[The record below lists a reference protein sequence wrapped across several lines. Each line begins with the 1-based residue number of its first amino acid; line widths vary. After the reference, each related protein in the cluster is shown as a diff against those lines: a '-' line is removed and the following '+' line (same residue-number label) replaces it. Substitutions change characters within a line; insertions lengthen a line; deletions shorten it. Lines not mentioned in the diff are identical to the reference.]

1 VVTIV
6 KLYRRALVP
15 VLGLGLLLVPAQSP
29 AAPGVGNVEITPD
42 HVAAG
47 STNTFKLTFTA
58 DTGPL
63 QGQTLI
69 DIPRGWSL
77 PQAARLGGTGY
88 VALARDTCSASTKIV
103 RISRYRLTI
112 ATDCKR
118 GQRFELTYGPA
129 VASTLAAD
137 GYVFLT
143 QTKPNVGVTATKLV
157 RVKKIVKNKKT
168 GKRVT
173 KTIVK
178 RVPYVV
184 KPTFSPLA
192 QKKQPVVV
200 VNGGPV
206 DHLALNAPTIA
217 TAGTPFSAT
226 VRAEDAFGNTASGYT
241 GTVGFSSSD
250 PNAFLPSAYQ
260 FTANDFGAKTLGG
273 VILRAAGTQTITVSD
288 NAGHVDTSNAITVF
302 AF

>member
-1 VVTIV
+1 VRIV

-15 VLGLGLLLVPAQSP
+15 LLGLAFLLVPAQSS
-29 AAPGVGNVEITPD
+29 AAPGVGRVDITPNR
-42 HVAAG
+42 VAAG
-47 STNTFKLTFTA
+47 STNTFQLTFTA

-63 QGQTLI
+63 QGQTLL

-77 PQAARLGGTGY
+77 PQAARPGATGY
-88 VALARDTCSASTKIV
+88 VAVTNDTCSSGTKLV
-103 RISRYRLTI
+103 RVTGYRLTI

-118 GQRFELTYGPA
+118 GQRFEVTYGPA
-129 VASTLAAD
+129 IASTLAAD

-157 RVKKIVKNKKT
+157 KVKKVVRNTKT

-178 RVPYVV
+178 RVTYVV
-184 KPTFSPLA
+184 KPTFRPLA
-192 QKKQPVVV
+192 AKKQPVVV

-217 TAGTPFSAT
+217 TAGTPFSIT
-226 VRAEDAFGNTASGYT
+226 VRAEDVYGNPASGYT

-250 PNAFLPSAYQ
+250 PNAFLPLPYQ
-260 FTANDFGAKTLGG
+260 FTANDLGAKTLGS

-288 NAGHVDTSNAITVF
+288 NAGRVDISNPITVYSF
-302 AF
+302 

>member
-1 VVTIV
+1 MTIV
-6 KLYRRALVP
+6 KLYRRALLP
-15 VLGLGLLLVPAQSP
+15 VLGLALLILPAQSP
-29 AAPGVGNVEITPD
+29 AAPGLGRVDITPD

-47 STNTFKLTFTA
+47 STNTFTLTFNA

-77 PQAARLGGTGY
+77 PQATRVGATGY
-88 VALARDTCSASTKIV
+88 VALARDTCSSATKLV
-103 RISRYRLTI
+103 RVAGYRLTI

-143 QTKPNVGVTATKLV
+143 QTKPSAGVTKTKLV
-157 RVKKIVKNKKT
+157 KVKKVVKNKT
-168 GKRVT
+168 GKRVR

-178 RVPYVV
+178 RVSFVV
-184 KPTFSPLA
+184 KPTFRPLA
-192 QKKQPVVV
+192 GKKQPVVV
-200 VNGGPV
+200 VNGGPI

-217 TAGTPFSAT
+217 TSGTPFSIT
-226 VRAEDAFGNTASGYT
+226 VRAEDVYGNTASGYT

-250 PNAFLPSAYQ
+250 PNAFLPSSYQ

-273 VILRAAGTQTITVSD
+273 VILRASGAQTITVSD
-288 NAGHVDTSNAITVF
+288 NAGRVDPSNPITVYSF
-302 AF
+302 